1 MGLEITRNQ
10 DGSPRSKWWY
20 GNFTVGGERR
30 YVNLGIEICGRVPA
44 SLKEIGDIAFERS
57 RMKAQLKM
65 DAFKQDAHSRKSA
78 AKHVP

>member
-20 GNFTVGGERR
+20 GNFTVGGERK

-44 SLKEIGDIAFERS
+44 SLKERRTWEF
-57 RMKAQLKM
+57 
-65 DAFKQDAHSRKSA
+65 
-78 AKHVP
+78 VPPVKLGFGA